1 MAGPMMGLVEEAV
14 LPETLGLAL
23 TDPTTILT
31 GAVLLEEGG
40 LVVVVVAEVGAASKA
55 AATMVAMAMQ
65 PPMIKVPR
73 KATWEGTIT
82 TVRARHKGSTTRT
95 ATTTMRQVRDST
107 IQSPLAVT
115 IRASVMKV
123 RLRVTFE
130 LLRSEQRARVVPRR
144 FGSQSS

>member
-1 MAGPMMGLVEEAV
+1 MMGLGEEAV

-73 KATWEGTIT
+73 KATWGAT
-82 TVRARHKGSTTRT
+82 TTTSPVRPHPVRSTTSRT
-95 ATTTMRQVRDST
+95 ATTTVLDLDST
-107 IQSPLAVT
+107 TQIRPVT
-115 IRASVMKV
+115 TKGTAMKV
-123 RLRVTFE
+123 RLRVQ
-130 LLRSEQRARVVPRR
+130 SE
-144 FGSQSS
+144 FF

>member
-65 PPMIKVPR
+65 PLMIKVPR
-73 KATWEGTIT
+73 KATWEVTIT
-82 TVRARHKGSTTRT
+82 TIPALRKGSTTRM
-95 ATTTMRQVRDST
+95 ATTTTRLVPDST
-107 IQSPLAVT
+107 TQIRLAVT
-115 IRASVMKV
+115 IWATVMKV
-123 RLRVTFE
+123 RLRVPSEF
-130 LLRSEQRARVVPRR
+130 LRSNE
-144 FGSQSS
+144 GMS